1 MERSNNVTLWNDSE
15 KFGNSSSEHEED
27 GIPECELDTTNAD
40 SSGRERHSLFK
51 AGGIRCILCIKYMKL
66 IAKYFFLSRCFI
78 IGRHIVWDLNKHIF
92 HC

>member
-1 MERSNNVTLWNDSE
+1 MERSDNVTLWNDSE
-15 KFGNSSSEHEED
+15 KFGNRSSKFEED

-66 IAKYFFLSRCFI
+66 IAKYFVSADVLLLGGI
-78 IGRHIVWDLNKHIF
+78 
-92 HC
+92 